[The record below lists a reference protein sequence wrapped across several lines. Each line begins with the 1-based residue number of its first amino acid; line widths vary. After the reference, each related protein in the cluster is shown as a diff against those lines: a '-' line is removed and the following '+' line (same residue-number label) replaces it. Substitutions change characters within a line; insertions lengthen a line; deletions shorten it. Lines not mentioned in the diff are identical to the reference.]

1 MGGGASLAF
10 LPDGLQLFVGQ
21 VLDADKGVLRRAHS
35 DEFVQLDLD
44 CGAIAVLGILYE
56 EDHQKRNDRC
66 PGVDDQLPRIRK
78 AEDWSCNRHIMIT
91 STASMKVVARP
102 AAKRDPV

>member
-21 VLDADKGVLRRAHS
+21 VLDADKGVVRCAYS

-44 CGAIAVLGILYE
+44 RGAIAVLGILNE

-66 PGVDDQLPRIRK
+66 AGVDDQLPRI
-78 AEDWSCNRHIMIT
+78 
-91 STASMKVVARP
+91 
-102 AAKRDPV
+102 

>member
-56 EDHQKRNDRC
+56 EE
-66 PGVDDQLPRIRK
+66 PS
-78 AEDWSCNRHIMIT
+78 ET
-91 STASMKVVARP
+91 
-102 AAKRDPV
+102 